1 MTRVYFKK
9 IQYCFVDI
17 DMDNNEEAKSLIEEF
32 IDSVPKFTM
41 LDLSNGNLN
50 EEEKDEDNE
59 RVFNKLKSVYLAS
72 GEEEEMPEFD
82 VD

>member
-1 MTRVYFKK
+1 MV
-9 IQYCFVDI
+9 
-17 DMDNNEEAKSLIEEF
+17 NNEEAKSLLEEF

-59 RVFNKLKSVYLAS
+59 EVYNKLKSVYLAS
-72 GEEEEMPEFD
+72 GEEDEMPEFE